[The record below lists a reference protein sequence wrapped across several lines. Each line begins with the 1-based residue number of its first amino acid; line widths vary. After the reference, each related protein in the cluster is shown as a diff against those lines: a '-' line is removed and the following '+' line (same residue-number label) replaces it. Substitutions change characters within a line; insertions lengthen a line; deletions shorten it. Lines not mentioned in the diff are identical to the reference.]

1 MARRLDQFC
10 AGFATG
16 DAISNEAL
24 ILQAHAKKLG
34 MRGQIYAD
42 HFPDADAS
50 RVRHSRKFRPE
61 KSDVLIYHHSIHTPF
76 VDRLPQFPG
85 KKVLLYHNVTPSM
98 YVRPYHRALADRLD
112 HARSCLKGLTG
123 AFDAVLADSAYNA
136 SDLQSM
142 GFSKARVMPVALR
155 PIWET
160 EPAKAREPKPLT
172 VLFVGRVFPNKR
184 HQDLLKTFY
193 FVKKIKPDARLQLVG
208 SFHPEMRAYTAELK
222 KLIHELS
229 LSDVEFTGMVND
241 RRLVQAYRE
250 ADVFLSMSEH
260 EGFFVPLIE
269 CMHFEVPILA
279 YASSV
284 IPETLGE
291 AGVLCREKRFPEIA
305 EMLVELAENQALR
318 SQILAQQKRRA
329 EWFSLER
336 STSVLE
342 ETLASLT

>member
-24 ILQAHAKKLG
+24 ILQAHSRKLG
-34 MRGQIYAD
+34 YAGQIYAD
-42 HFPDADAS
+42 HFPDADGS

-85 KKVLLYHNVTPSM
+85 KKILLYHNVTPSV

-112 HARSCLKGLTG
+112 HARSCLKDLTG
-123 AFDAVLADSAYNA
+123 AFDTVLADSAYNA

-142 GFSKARVMPVALR
+142 GFKEAQVMPVALR
-155 PIWET
+155 GIWET
-160 EPAKAREPKPLT
+160 ERPKTDENKPLT
-172 VLFVGRVFPNKR
+172 ILFVGRVFPNKR
-184 HQDLLKTFY
+184 HQDLLKAFY

-208 SFHPEMRAYTAELK
+208 SFHPEMRAYTAELN
-222 KLIHELS
+222 KLIHELA
-229 LSDVEFTGMVND
+229 LTDVEFTGMVND
-241 RRLVQAYRE
+241 RRLIQAYRE

-284 IPETLGE
+284 IPETLGNS
-291 AGVLCREKRFPEIA
+291 GVQCSEKRFPEIA

-318 SQILAQQKRRA
+318 AEIKAQQKRRA
-329 EWFSLER
+329 EWFALER
-336 STSVLE
+336 TTSVLDRV
-342 ETLASLT
+342 LKSLI